1 MRGLEYRQLV
11 TEQEAVDSD
20 FGVVIT
26 MAAGGSGGI
35 AEKAIRDNKMT
46 GLRGHCLRIKPSWKC
61 SSHQG

>member
-26 MAAGGSGGI
+26 MAAGGLGGI
-35 AEKAIRDNKMT
+35 AEKAFRDNKMK
-46 GLRGHCLRIKPSWKC
+46 GPRGHFLRIKPSWKC
-61 SSHQG
+61 SSH